1 MFLFLLLIFNNAFCS
16 EVFTGSYFGKPYEFV
31 LTSGRVEGYQGDSP
45 LRYYFSPQGIFGR
58 DVSGVDIDLLFK
70 KNNIWGKALCGDID
84 LYQDSKSFI
93 MTGFFCGKRIKA
105 KLKKS
110 LLESYWLEEGFFKNL
125 NLELKN
131 VLKRKIK
138 EILSLK

>member
-1 MFLFLLLIFNNAFCS
+1 MSIIIKFC
-16 EVFTGSYFGKPYEFV
+16 E
-31 LTSGRVEGYQGDSP
+31 
-45 LRYYFSPQGIFGR
+45 

-105 KLKKS
+105 KLNKS